1 MLHQFVVFPDLLVK
15 SASQLEVLLTN
26 YTILLTPLKVIVATW
41 RRQSPLKLTG
51 CNIVSRVI
59 SVKLLSCSVSLGIEE

>member
-1 MLHQFVVFPDLLVK
+1 MLHQFVVFSDLLVK

-26 YTILLTPLKVIVATW
+26 YTIILTPLKVIVATW
-41 RRQSPLKLTG
+41 RRHSPLKLAS

-59 SVKLLSCSVSLGIEE
+59 SVQLLSCSVSLSIEE